1 MLIDGEPWL
10 VAKDVCEVLG
20 LADTNRALAGL
31 DDDEKGTHIMSTLGG
46 ATVLPLTRRGQN
58 HRFSFGA

>member
-1 MLIDGEPWL
+1 MTVLIDGEPWL

-31 DDDEKGTHIMSTLGG
+31 DDGEKGTHIMSTLGG
-46 ATVLPLTRRGQN
+46 RAKFNLGRQRNAVSR
-58 HRFSFGA
+58 